1 MQARKQ
7 GLGAQSRPTY
17 ALSSIPGAWPV
28 LIGEVSDQRG
38 FKEYQGF
45 PPNAFSPVSETCV
58 HRLHATILPLAS
70 AIPASGGEAAS
81 EEP

>member
-1 MQARKQ
+1 MQARKYDLR
-7 GLGAQSRPTY
+7 G
-17 ALSSIPGAWPV
+17 PV
-28 LIGEVSDQRG
+28 TAHLCPKLYSWSVAGPDRVIDQHG

-45 PPNAFSPVSETCV
+45 PPSAFSPVLETCV

-70 AIPASGGEAAS
+70 AIPASGGEAAN